1 MKNIHNKNIVVGITG
16 SIAAYKA
23 ADLVSK
29 LKKAGANIKV
39 VMTKSSTSFITER
52 TLESISNN
60 KVLVDEN
67 ENDES
72 FLHLDIA
79 KWADIFL
86 IAPCT
91 ANSFNKITSGLA
103 DDLLSGIMRWFRK
116 IVRIC
121 QSISS
126 KSLGQI
132 MVCMHVVMKVMAG

>member
-67 ENDES
+67 ENDEDNNNQDNDDQS
-72 FLHLDIA
+72 GQHILHRTVSLDSDE
-79 KWADIFL
+79 DIMEN
-86 IAPCT
+86 IE
-91 ANSFNKITSGLA
+91 
-103 DDLLSGIMRWFRK
+103 
-116 IVRIC
+116 
-121 QSISS
+121 
-126 KSLGQI
+126 
-132 MVCMHVVMKVMAG
+132 